1 MTKDGIPMDALKI
14 QACTCKANSETNRC
28 GCKKKNHAQLSVAE
42 LIECGVVSKWSEF
55 NPRWGSLHWDC
66 MGSNLLS

>member
-28 GCKKKNHAQLSVAE
+28 GCKKKSHVQLIVIAQLIMLYAV
-42 LIECGVVSKWSEF
+42 
-55 NPRWGSLHWDC
+55 
-66 MGSNLLS
+66 